1 MNPKDPSKAKQLKQ
15 RLQGLINSSITFN
28 SFPKKTQKMW
38 EGIMLSADPDTMK
51 EFIEA
56 LGEEAASVSEF
67 EKETKGDM
75 AEIEGLIKE
84 ANQLEKNIK
93 SDMLAIEEEEDRG
106 KDIKKADVLLKK
118 LEKIHKKK

>member
-1 MNPKDPSKAKQLKQ
+1 MDPKDPSKAKQPKQ
-15 RLQGLINSSITFN
+15 RLQRLINSSITFN
-28 SFPKKTQKMW
+28 ILPKETQKMW
-38 EGIMLSADPDTMK
+38 KGIMLSADPDTMK

-56 LGEEAASVSEF
+56 LGEEATSVSEF
-67 EKETKGDM
+67 EKEIKEDM
-75 AEIEGLIKE
+75 AEIKELTKE
-84 ANQLEKNIK
+84 ANQLEKSIK